1 MIATPRICHENVVVW
16 HWYSCTFTE
25 SVLGVLA
32 GAYRTTLAYHLF
44 QFFSI
49 VYPCHFSNPVLK
61 PSNCPWDEVN
71 RNRSFGL
78 KFKNLRAVCKEDRW
92 VPQSSSRGGKR
103 MQRDEITL
111 VNHFKMDCI
120 IYFYIQTKSR
130 PHVQILDF
138 VTTDYIDSYLGFIIF
153 TTCKEF
159 SIL

>member
-1 MIATPRICHENVVVW
+1 MGFPEFVKR
-16 HWYSCTFTE
+16 
-25 SVLGVLA
+25 
-32 GAYRTTLAYHLF
+32 R
-44 QFFSI
+44 
-49 VYPCHFSNPVLK
+49 
-61 PSNCPWDEVN
+61 
-71 RNRSFGL
+71 
-78 KFKNLRAVCKEDRW
+78 
-92 VPQSSSRGGKR
+92 KR